1 MAEKSSKS
9 TSPSPSSLPLD
20 FSLQT
25 STERSTHVSSLLQ
38 NLDASSLSS
47 AQLNLLQEFIL
58 WGKDSDG
65 KTGHQKHEFE
75 LKSRGHRALV
85 SLEQLQ
91 EQETSDSMELRLA
104 EISPLSTSP
113 RPSKFSR
120 EKARRATRDNPQMRR
135 QFEELWERIDTEEFM
150 CRVWRENYRQRT
162 HAEDVGEEAEADVDA
177 PRASRGGEEV
187 ISSSSETSGA
197 RSQDLADFE
206 GFDGFDVFG
215 INEVAKAEE
224 EEKARVN
231 SPDSPDSPNFST
243 SSLPSNS
250 SSPSR
255 LTSAPA
261 HNFIQTLDRT
271 LRDSK
276 KSSTSLIDFCNV
288 LSARKQNSSQNPK
301 PPDENS
307 PPQFIF
313 SNFDGIKMPATS
325 YFEELRGRIPKEKQP
340 VLIEKALNWTQR
352 LYTQHRNHLIE
363 MREEQYTLQ
372 DFVMPIVATNHA
384 EKTVLPYTAPPLMFG
399 DDIPVLPLGLINSGE
414 LSNSIFQPR
423 EKLNPETISTLT
435 WRKISD
441 FLSRQNAFKS
451 KAAAG
456 RKLPFFD
463 FENEEHVYQLF
474 KHWNELGAAA
484 ELREETPSLLRLE
497 STLKQFLDTI
507 SFYST
512 FQDLSDSQ
520 REILR
525 MKLEGFSN
533 YQVMKSINQSF
544 GKSYSENYISTI
556 FKKRVIK
563 RVCAAAAFH
572 KTIVERLADDEA
584 WKKCSGCGMLLLLDE
599 HNFNKNARTTSGF
612 QYRCRFCQRAAR
624 QEKENKNVH

>member
-1 MAEKSSKS
+1 MAENNGNPKEPKV
-9 TSPSPSSLPLD
+9 SPSPSTSSLPLD

-38 NLDASSLSS
+38 NLDASSLSP

-58 WGKDSDG
+58 WGKDKDG

-150 CRVWRENYRQRT
+150 CRVWRENYRKEV
-162 HAEDVGEEAEADVDA
+162 HAEDVGEEAEAVVDA
-177 PRASRGGEEV
+177 PCASRDGEITSSIG
-187 ISSSSETSGA
+187 ISGFEGA
-197 RSQDLADFE
+197 RSQDLVDFE
-206 GFDGFDVFG
+206 GFDVFG
-215 INEVAKAEE
+215 VNEVARAEE
-224 EEKARVN
+224 DAEARAN
-231 SPDSPDSPNFST
+231 SPNSSNFFT

-250 SSPSR
+250 SLPSR

-261 HNFIQTLDRT
+261 HNFIQTLDKT
-271 LRDSK
+271 SRDSK
-276 KSSTSLIDFCNV
+276 KSSTSLIDFRNV
-288 LSARKQNSSQNPK
+288 LSARKQISSQNPK

-307 PPQFIF
+307 PPQFIL
-313 SNFDGIKMPATS
+313 SNFDGVKMPTTS

-451 KAAAG
+451 KVASH
-456 RKLPFFD
+456 KSPFFD

-572 KTIVERLADDEA
+572 KSIVERLADDEA
-584 WKKCSGCGMLLLLDE
+584 WKKCSGCGMLLLLDGR
-599 HNFNKNARTTSGF
+599 NFNKNARTTSGF